1 MQKSNSQLSETRI
14 LRHQSVGKFN
24 YSGCCRNAAMTSAHP
39 HRHCPGRQHNFV
51 PRKRYN
57 LHQMHSTGR
66 FVPHKRFRR
75 YQIIMKKFHKD
86 ETSHLEP
93 GRTMYFHSSRSG
105 IWAYG
110 NFLALLKRRATTK
123 KDTSEENRSAL

>member
-1 MQKSNSQLSETRI
+1 
-14 LRHQSVGKFN
+14 
-24 YSGCCRNAAMTSAHP
+24 MTSAHP

-105 IWAYG
+105 IWADG
-110 NFLALLKRRATTK
+110 NFSLGTKEESNNKKRHLGRKPKCLVKVEIDGVEPTTLCLQSRCSSQLSYIPK
-123 KDTSEENRSAL
+123 IW